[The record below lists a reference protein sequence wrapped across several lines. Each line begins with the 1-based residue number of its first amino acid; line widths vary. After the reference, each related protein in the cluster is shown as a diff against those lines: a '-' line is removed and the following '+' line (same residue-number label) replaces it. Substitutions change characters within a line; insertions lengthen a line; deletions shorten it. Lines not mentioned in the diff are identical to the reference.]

1 MSRKATLQKMLKE
14 LKLNA
19 FLENYEECIED
30 KVELEK
36 ILLKLCELE
45 REKRYS
51 AKVKRRIKEAGF
63 PKIKTQSML
72 DYEKAPELPKQ
83 KVEGLFTTNFIAKK
97 ENVILVGDSGGGK
110 THLAISLG
118 IEACLKDISVKFF
131 TASALTNKLIS
142 QYKEGQIEKFM
153 SKLRKYKLIIIDE
166 LGYVPFS
173 KKGAELLFQVF
184 SDRYEAGS
192 IAVTSNLNFSE
203 WTQVFIDKKMTTALL
218 DRLTHNATIIKYNW
232 GSIRFK
238 QTLNEKGKKKKQRS

>member
-1 MSRKATLQKMLKE
+1 MSNKTTLQKLLKD

-19 FLENYEECIED
+19 FIENYDECIAK

-36 ILLKLCELE
+36 TLIKLCQLE

-63 PKIKTQSML
+63 PKIKTRAML
-72 DYEKAPELPKQ
+72 DYKKAPKLSKEE
-83 KVEGLFTTNFIAKK
+83 VEGLFTTDFISKK
-97 ENVILVGDSGGGK
+97 ENVALVGDSGGGK

-118 IEACLKDISVKFF
+118 IEACQNDISVKFF
-131 TASALTNKLIS
+131 TASALTNKLMS
-142 QYKEGQIEKFM
+142 EYKEGRIEKMM
-153 SKLRKYKLIIIDE
+153 SKLRKYKLLIIDE
-166 LGYVPFS
+166 LGYIPFS

-192 IAVTSNLNFSE
+192 IIVTSNLKFSE

-218 DRLTHNATIIKYNW
+218 DRLIHNSTIIKYDW

-238 QTLNEKGKKKKQRS
+238 QALKGGKSK